1 MKPEAAANPLL
12 VRRFEQEYTA
22 TSRLRHPHIVHG
34 LDFGMDQGLPYLA
47 MEYVNGQSLGQR
59 IKQDGA
65 LPLDQVLRIGQQIAA
80 ALELAHQ
87 HQLIHR
93 DVKPDN
99 ILLKRN
105 GHAKLTDLGLI
116 KDLGARM
123 DLTWARTALGTIAYA
138 APEQFEDASK
148 AGVGCDV
155 YGLATTLYHALTGTA
170 PFEGQLSSVIL
181 TQKLRNDFVP
191 PGQRVPSLP
200 RHINEAIC
208 RALDAAPE
216 RRPGSCAEL
225 SAALANESPSGIVVA
240 ASDSANYSSASGLM
254 MKERRKACRYPA
266 ALSASCYPV
275 RDSEHPWPG
284 RVQDLS
290 CHGMRLELPRRFEP
304 GAILG
309 VDLFDKQAQP
319 LTSVCVRVCWVRQAS
334 PKTWGCGCMYG
345 SEMSASDLDALLG
358 NPSKTVVLP
367 PREAESLQR

>member
-1 MKPEAAANPLL
+1 MLPIGPMSSSRPSAAAAWPRSTARHQTTGRVVAIKVMKPEAAANPLL

-47 MEYVNGQSLGQR
+47 MEYVDGQSLGQR

-65 LPLDQVLRIGQQIAA
+65 LPLDQVLRIGRQIAA

-116 KDLGARM
+116 KDLAARM

-148 AGVGCDV
+148 AGVPCDV
-155 YGLATTLYHALTGTA
+155 YGLAATLYHALTGTA

-181 TQKLRNDFVP
+181 TQKLQWLRA
-191 PGQRVPSLP
+191 P
-200 RHINEAIC
+200 RPA
-208 RALDAAPE
+208 RAVAS
-216 RRPGSCAEL
+216 RPH
-225 SAALANESPSGIVVA
+225 
-240 ASDSANYSSASGLM
+240 
-254 MKERRKACRYPA
+254 R
-266 ALSASCYPV
+266 
-275 RDSEHPWPG
+275 
-284 RVQDLS
+284 
-290 CHGMRLELPRRFEP
+290 
-304 GAILG
+304 
-309 VDLFDKQAQP
+309 
-319 LTSVCVRVCWVRQAS
+319 
-334 PKTWGCGCMYG
+334 
-345 SEMSASDLDALLG
+345 
-358 NPSKTVVLP
+358 
-367 PREAESLQR
+367 